1 MWSNK
6 IEFFL
11 GKIGVDYCLTND
23 SAPENFKRDF
33 EKDNKTCRGILL
45 HYMTAALYLIYS
57 KSLKD
62 KEIWDALKTKYG
74 SDDFGTKKYE
84 CSRWLNFRMSND
96 KHVLQQVH
104 EYEYLCADIIVEGM
118 KICEIFQANY
128 LLEKLSASWQT
139 YVHAMKHKQNDF
151 TLQELVSHIKIE
163 EQNRIQTKETSLV
176 HSSFTNTNNL
186 VESKDAGRKR
196 GPKDKDPN
204 QLHGTKIKNKNFKG
218 ATRHICSNREMFED
232 YEKASDGEC
241 VFMGNSSIVSIL
253 GKRKVSIKLTSGKR
267 LHYIINGDFVG
278 KCFCNGGLLVLDIL
292 TDNKIVDVSAYIVEY
307 ITLWHARLGLVN
319 VASVKRLK
327 QLSLIPEF
335 SNTSFD
341 KCEAEVE
348 NKLHTKIKRLRSDRG
363 GEYNGET
370 LKKFGE
376 LMKIIH
382 EVIAPYAPEQNG
394 IAEQKNRTFKD
405 MMNSMLIS
413 SGMPINMW
421 GETILYTCYVLNR
434 VPHKRSD

>member
-1 MWSNK
+1 
-6 IEFFL
+6 
-11 GKIGVDYCLTND
+11 
-23 SAPENFKRDF
+23 
-33 EKDNKTCRGILL
+33 
-45 HYMTAALYLIYS
+45 
-57 KSLKD
+57 
-62 KEIWDALKTKYG
+62 
-74 SDDFGTKKYE
+74 
-84 CSRWLNFRMSND
+84 MSND

-218 ATRHICSNREMFED
+218 RREMFED

-253 GKRKVSIKLTSGKR
+253 GKRK
-267 LHYIINGDFVG
+267 
-278 KCFCNGGLLVLDIL
+278 
-292 TDNKIVDVSAYIVEY
+292 
-307 ITLWHARLGLVN
+307 
-319 VASVKRLK
+319 
-327 QLSLIPEF
+327 
-335 SNTSFD
+335 
-341 KCEAEVE
+341 AEVE